1 MLAPIILFAFNRIEA
16 LKNLIISLSKNK
28 EAQLSDLYIFVDGP
42 RSNVPNEKETVYE
55 VQNYIT
61 TIKGFN
67 TVQYFFSKNNKGLGP
82 SIIEGVSLIINK
94 YKKAIIL
101 EDDLI
106 VSTNFLSFMNQ
117 GLNFYETQKKVF
129 SICGY
134 SNKIKKPHNYKFD
147 SYFCTRSSSWGW
159 GTWADRWNS
168 IDWDLK
174 DWNQY
179 VKMAKAFNQW
189 GGSDCFKMLNDWKNG
204 RNHSWAIRF
213 CFAQFLQDKVSLFPI
228 VSKVR
233 NDGFDGQGTN
243 CKKWSRFKYEFD
255 YQGEKSFK
263 FPAKTDVDKHLYKEA
278 MRYHSIGI
286 RIWSKIMYFIYR

>member
-147 SYFCTRSSSWGW
+147 S
-159 GTWADRWNS
+159 
-168 IDWDLK
+168 
-174 DWNQY
+174 
-179 VKMAKAFNQW
+179 
-189 GGSDCFKMLNDWKNG
+189 
-204 RNHSWAIRF
+204 
-213 CFAQFLQDKVSLFPI
+213 
-228 VSKVR
+228 
-233 NDGFDGQGTN
+233 
-243 CKKWSRFKYEFD
+243 
-255 YQGEKSFK
+255 
-263 FPAKTDVDKHLYKEA
+263 
-278 MRYHSIGI
+278 
-286 RIWSKIMYFIYR
+286 